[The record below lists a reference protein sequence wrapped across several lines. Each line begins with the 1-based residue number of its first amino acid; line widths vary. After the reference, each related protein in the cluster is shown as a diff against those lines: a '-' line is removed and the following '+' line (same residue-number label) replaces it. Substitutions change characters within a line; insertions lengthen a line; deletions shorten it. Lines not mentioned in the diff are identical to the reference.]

1 MHKKDVEKVRE
12 ILMKEVDCKFTVNGI
27 TEYGVKKDGEY
38 GRVAKVFRT
47 SQSTNKD
54 GSVGAIYEENVLFG
68 QGMNVT
74 KWGPTCVS
82 LYTFDMFGRKIVG
95 KIKYAHVRFVEMEQ
109 FECEN
114 PLKKLPGYMG
124 TENCPV

>member
-1 MHKKDVEKVRE
+1 MHKKDVAKVRE

-47 SQSTNKD
+47 SSSTLKD
-54 GSVGAIYEENVLFG
+54 GSVGAIYEENMLFG

-74 KWGPTCVS
+74 KWGPTCVT
-82 LYTFDMFGRKIVG
+82 LFTYDMLGRKIVG
-95 KIKYAHVRFVEMEQ
+95 KIKYAHVRFVANEQ

-114 PLKKLPGYMG
+114 PLKKIPGFIG
-124 TENCPV
+124 TEKG